1 MLVLVGCR
9 EGRSPGEAQDHDREG
24 EHAGHEI
31 PAHKPKTFP
40 DAVRRLR
47 ELNGRIGQA
56 VAEGKAGALLDERT
70 LPVALD
76 IASWLPEIAA
86 DSDMPEEPWDE
97 VNACSGVIVAGYQKL
112 LTGAAAAAGADADAS
127 AAVKDSGTAISR
139 LETVLEAADPRWFRG
154 TEKAAVAP

>member
-1 MLVLVGCR
+1 
-9 EGRSPGEAQDHDREG
+9 
-24 EHAGHEI
+24 
-31 PAHKPKTFP
+31 
-40 DAVRRLR
+40 
-47 ELNGRIGQA
+47 
-56 VAEGKAGALLDERT
+56 
-70 LPVALD
+70 VALD

-97 VNACSGVIVAGYQKL
+97 VNACSGVIVAGYQKV
-112 LTGAAAAAGADADAS
+112 LTGAVAAAGVDADAS